1 MNKYERLIKLQS
13 KLSDERKAFESIWQE
28 AYEFI
33 SPENATITKE
43 FKAELLRSGTLY
55 ATSARRV
62 MPFFVGIMQ
71 SAIMPANQRWHK
83 LVAPTAE
90 LRGDTAVAS
99 FYEALTDMLFEA
111 RYKPEAN
118 FNGAMVRNW
127 KSDAAVG
134 HGITYVEDYVGR
146 GLYYKNIQVQD
157 FLFRRDNKENL
168 TDAFWRFKMSGADIY
183 AECGEQKAK
192 DALPSTVIERFNQDI
207 DSEIEVVLCAYKISN
222 EESIANVR
230 IEIKADGTKIK
241 SYPRF
246 AVELIYFEGKNAHVL
261 KSSYS
266 RSFPFVVAP
275 YDQLNGSPFSVSP
288 TIACLADLKMKNR
301 IRKSNITGAE
311 RAADPTIL
319 SMKDASISINKPRPG
334 AVVNGGMVKDANGKP
349 MPAMQALDLS
359 GNMSIAFEMENLIEN
374 EIGEYFLKPLFFLFY
389 GTTQP
394 KTATEINQLAMERSK
409 MMSVLSCP
417 VERHLIYPMI
427 ERELDILW
435 RQGKFPK
442 DIPEK
447 VRTLFENGEPTFA
460 VEYEG
465 EVKRAHLLQQAAGI
479 MQTVEVMGSVAQFD
493 PNVKHAVK
501 WPEAIKSLA
510 MTNDMPLDLLKT
522 EEEYNASVQEEQAE
536 MMRVEQMRALSKAS
550 DQARQSAGMYLS
562 QSMGQ

>member
-1 MNKYERLIKLQS
+1 MDKYKRLMKLQT
-13 KLSDERKAFESIWQE
+13 KLAAERQAFETIWQE

-43 FKAELLRSGTLY
+43 FSTELLRSGTLY

-62 MPFFVGIMQ
+62 LPFFVGIMQ

-83 LVAPTAE
+83 LVAPTEE
-90 LRGDTAVAS
+90 LRQDTAIGA
-99 FYEALTDMLFEA
+99 FYQSLTNMLFEA

-134 HGITYVEDYVGR
+134 HGITYVEDFIGH

-168 TDAFWRFKMSGADIY
+168 TEAFWRYKMSGADIY
-183 AECGEQKAK
+183 AEVGEDKAK
-192 DALPSTVIERFNQDI
+192 SVLPPKVIDTFNRDI
-207 DSEIEVVLCAYKISN
+207 DSEIEVTLCAYKISN
-222 EESIANVR
+222 EESAANVKIR
-230 IEIKADGTKIK
+230 ITEDGKATK

-246 AVELIYFEGKNAHVL
+246 AVELIYFEGNDAHVL
-261 KSSYS
+261 KSSHS
-266 RSFPFVVAP
+266 RSFPFIVAP

-311 RAADPTIL
+311 RAADPAIL
-319 SMKDASISINKPRPG
+319 SMQDATLSINKPRPG
-334 AVVNGGMVKDANGKP
+334 ALVGGGMVRDANGKP
-349 MPAMQALDLS
+349 APAMQALDLS
-359 GNMSIAFEMENLIEN
+359 GNMNIAFEMENLIEN

-389 GTTQP
+389 GTNQP

-447 VRTLFENGEPTFA
+447 VRNLFENGEPTFA

-465 EVKRAHLLQQAAGI
+465 EVKRAQLLQQAAGI
-479 MQTVEVMGSVAQFD
+479 MQTVEVLGSVAQFD
-493 PNVKHAVK
+493 PNVKHTVK
-501 WPEAIKSLA
+501 WAEAIKSLA
-510 MTNDMPLDLLKT
+510 TTNDMPLDLIRT
-522 EEEYNASVQEEQAE
+522 EEEYEKAVQEEQAE
-536 MMRVEQMRALSKAS
+536 MMRAEQMRALNKTA

>member
-1 MNKYERLIKLQS
+1 MDKYKRLRKLQT
-13 KLSDERKAFESIWQE
+13 KLAEERRSFETIWQE

-43 FKAELLRSGTLY
+43 FSAELLRSGTLY

-62 MPFFVGIMQ
+62 LPFFVGIMQ

-83 LVAPTAE
+83 LVAPTEE
-90 LRGDTAVAS
+90 LRKDPSVGP
-99 FYEALTDMLFEA
+99 FYQSLTNVLFEA

-118 FNGAMVRNW
+118 FNGAMVKNW

-134 HGITYVEDYVGR
+134 HGITYVEDFIGH

-157 FLFRRDNKENL
+157 FLFKRDNKENL
-168 TDAFWRFKMSGADIY
+168 TEAFWRFRMSGADIY
-183 AECGEQKAK
+183 YEFGEEKAK
-192 DALPSTVIERFNQDI
+192 TTLPQNVIEKFNKDI
-207 DSEIEVVLCAYKISN
+207 DAEIEVTLCAYKISN
-222 EESIANVR
+222 EESIAKVR
-230 IEIKADGTKIK
+230 TEWMDDGKDIK

-246 AVELIYFEGKNAHVL
+246 AVELIYFDGNNAYVL

-266 RSFPFVVAP
+266 RSFPFIVAP
-275 YDQLNGSPFSVSP
+275 YDMLNGSSFSISP

-319 SMKDASISINKPRPG
+319 SMRDASISINKPRPG
-334 AVVNGGMVKDANGKP
+334 ALVNGGMVKDANGKP
-349 MPAMQALDLS
+349 APAMQALDLS
-359 GNMSIAFEMENLIEN
+359 GNMSVAFEMENLIET

-389 GTTQP
+389 GTNQP

-442 DIPEK
+442 DMPEK
-447 VRTLFENGEPTFA
+447 VRKLFESGEPTFA

-465 EVKRAHLLQQAAGI
+465 EVKRAQLLQQAAGI

-493 PNVKHAVK
+493 PAVKHAVK
-501 WPEAIKSLA
+501 WGEAIRCLA
-510 MTNDMPLDLLKT
+510 MTNEMPLDLLRT
-522 EEEYNASVQEEQAE
+522 PEEYGKAVNQERAE
-536 MMRVEQMRALSKAS
+536 LERVEQMRALGSTS
-550 DQARQSAGMYLS
+550 DQARQSAEVYLS
-562 QSMGQ
+562 QMVR

>member
-1 MNKYERLIKLQS
+1 MDKYKRLRKLQT
-13 KLSDERKAFESIWQE
+13 KLAAERQRFETIWQE

-33 SPENATITKE
+33 SPENATITKP
-43 FKAELLRSGTLY
+43 FSPELLRSGTLY

-62 MPFFVGIMQ
+62 LPFFVGIMQ

-83 LVAPTAE
+83 LVAPTEE
-90 LRGDTAVAS
+90 LRKDTAVGA
-99 FYEALTDMLFEA
+99 FYQSLTDMLFEA

-118 FNGAMVRNW
+118 FNGAMVKNW

-134 HGITYVEDYVGR
+134 HGITYVEDFIGH

-168 TDAFWRFKMSGADIY
+168 TEAFWRFKMSGADIY
-183 AECGEQKAK
+183 SEVGEEKAK
-192 DALPSTVIERFNQDI
+192 AVLPPKVVDTFNKDI
-207 DSEIEVVLCAYKISN
+207 DEEIEVTLCAYKIDN
-222 EESIANVR
+222 EEAIANIK
-230 IEIKADGTKIK
+230 IELTADGKQVK

-246 AVELIYFEGKNAHVL
+246 AIELIYFDGNNAHVL
-261 KSSYS
+261 KSSHS

-275 YDQLNGSPFSVSP
+275 YDMLNGSSFSISP

-319 SMKDASISINKPRPG
+319 SMMDANLSTNKPRPG
-334 AVVNGGMVKDANGKP
+334 ALVKGGLVMDQNGKP
-349 MPAMQALDLS
+349 APAMQALDLS
-359 GNMSIAFEMENLIEN
+359 GNMNIAFDLENMIET

-389 GTTQP
+389 GNNQP

-447 VRTLFENGEPTFA
+447 VRALFERGEPTFA

-465 EVKRAHLLQQAAGI
+465 EVKRAQLLQQAAGI

-493 PNVKHAVK
+493 PTVKHAVK
-501 WPEAIKSLA
+501 WDEAMRRLA
-510 MTNDMPLDLLKT
+510 TTNDMPLDLLRT
-522 EEEYNASVQEEQAE
+522 EDEYQAAIEQEQAE
-536 MMRVEQMRALSKAS
+536 MMRVEQMRALSNAS

-562 QSMGQ
+562 QAMGQ